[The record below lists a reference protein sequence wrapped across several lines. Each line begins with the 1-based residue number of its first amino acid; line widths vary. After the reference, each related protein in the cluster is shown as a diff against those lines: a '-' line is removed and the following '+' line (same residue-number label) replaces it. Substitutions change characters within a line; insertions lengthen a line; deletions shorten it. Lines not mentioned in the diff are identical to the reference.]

1 MSAKRLYISAD
12 IEGVGGVATQ
22 AHTTPAGFE
31 YQQAREWMTA
41 EVLAACEAAFAQG
54 VEEVVVSDSHGN
66 GQSLIIDK
74 LPDNVQVI
82 RSWPRPLCMMEGVDI
97 GDYVGALLIGYHSGA
112 SDMRGVLAHTLHG
125 GAISEVRLNG
135 EVASETV
142 ISAATAAHFG
152 VPLIMVSGCDA
163 YIEHAQTVLPGV
175 EGVVTK
181 WACSRTSARMI
192 KPSIVQQNIA
202 DGVTAALSRLDSF
215 SANRL
220 PDNIETEMV
229 CKNRL
234 GAELFAYLPNVDQV
248 DAHTIKFV
256 GKDMVEVSK
265 FLQFAISS
273 GALTPK

>member
-1 MSAKRLYISAD
+1 MSKKRLYISAD
-12 IEGVGGVATQ
+12 IEGTAGVATME
-22 AHTTPAGFE
+22 HLTPAGFE

-41 EVLAACEAAFAQG
+41 EVIAASEAAYASG
-54 VEEVVVSDSHGN
+54 IEEVVVSDSHGN
-66 GQSLIIDK
+66 GQSLLLEK
-74 LPDNVQVI
+74 LPDYVQVI

-97 GDYVGALLIGYHSGA
+97 GEYVGAMLIGYHSGA

-135 EVASETV
+135 QVASETV
-142 ISAATAAHFG
+142 ISSYTAAHFG
-152 VPLIMVSGCDA
+152 VPMLLVSGCDA
-163 YIEHAQTVLPGV
+163 YIEHAQSVLEGV

-181 WACSRTSARMI
+181 WTSSFTSARMI
-192 KPSIVQQNIA
+192 KPSLVQKAIA
-202 DGVTAALSRLDSF
+202 EGTTAVLSRLDTF
-215 SANRL
+215 SPKRL
-220 PDNIETEMV
+220 PDNIVTEIV

-234 GAELFAYLPNVDQV
+234 GAELFAYLPNVERV
-248 DAHTIKFV
+248 NAHTIKFV